1 MTTAGTIILSLFSGL
16 TVGGVVAEGL
26 PESIPW
32 KDIAGGGAAVLVVV
46 VMLVFLR
53 RDDTIRK
60 EAIEARKEEREATK
74 SLATDFS
81 QTATAITAKFAET
94 TTTLVRDAE
103 TRAEK
108 REEALR
114 EMFDNMRNR

>member
-53 RDDTIRK
+53 RDDAIRK
-60 EAIEARKEEREATK
+60 EAIEARKDEREATK
-74 SLATDFS
+74 SLASDFS
-81 QTATAITAKFAET
+81 KTATDITSKFSET
-94 TTTLVRDAE
+94 TTTLLREARSE
-103 TRAEK
+103 AEK

-114 EMFDNMRNR
+114 DMFEAMRNR